1 MRNETTAYPNISR
14 REKEVLELV
23 AEGLTS
29 VHIASRLFLSVR
41 TVENHRVNIL
51 RKLSA
56 KNTVTMLKKA
66 REEQLI

>member
-1 MRNETTAYPNISR
+1 MRNETTAYINISR
-14 REKEVLELV
+14 REKEILELV

-29 VHIASRLFLSVR
+29 VHIASRLFISTR
-41 TVENHRVNIL
+41 TVENHRVSIL

-66 REEQLI
+66 REVQLI